1 MSLFVSKVVNGF
13 VMIDGKPA
21 YAAPVSAAKNGSG
34 RTTLFLPKAKGRPG
48 LPADFPPQ
56 KPLAAPS
63 PIDAISQMRKVASVR
78 RAWL

>member
-1 MSLFVSKVVNGF
+1 MPKVVNGF

-21 YAAPVSAAKNGSG
+21 YAAPVSASKNNNT
-34 RTTLFLPKAKGRPG
+34 RTTLFLPKAKGRPA
-48 LPADFPPQ
+48 LPQ

-63 PIDAISQMRKVASVR
+63 PIDTISQMRKVTPVR